1 MVEMMESLKIVEQAL
16 EGLPEGPVMGK
27 VGRVLRLPK
36 GEVYVPCENPRGELG
51 YYIISD
57 GNTKAYRIKARGP
70 SFNNLSIVHD
80 LCQNVLIADVVAIL
94 GSIDIVLG
102 EVDR

>member
-1 MVEMMESLKIVEQAL
+1 MNKVSR
-16 EGLPEGPVMGK
+16 GFDLPA
-27 VGRVLRLPK
+27 

-51 YYIISD
+51 FYIISD
-57 GNTKAYRIKARGP
+57 GGSKALRIKARGP
-70 SFNNLSIVHD
+70 SFCNLSITNEI
-80 LCQNVLIADVVAIL
+80 CKNVLLADVVAIL